1 MLVTTGNALMHEP
14 LFSRLQGYKQRNAYI
29 ATQGPLQNTVDDF
42 WRMMLEHRCRCIVML
57 CELEEEDTVRETKL
71 LYTRVAITNIHMCT
85 LCVFIHCCVHSTVY
99 SNRRAAV
106 ATGQK
111 MRGRVWSMGH

>member
-1 MLVTTGNALMHEP
+1 M
-14 LFSRLQGYKQRNAYI
+14 
-29 ATQGPLQNTVDDF
+29 
-42 WRMMLEHRCRCIVML
+42 
-57 CELEEEDTVRETKL
+57 
-71 LYTRVAITNIHMCT
+71 AITNIHMCT
-85 LCVFIHCCVHSTVY
+85 LCTSFHCCVHSTVY